1 MKLIKEIRQQFSF
14 TEWFKAFWN
23 HVPTAGKVTIKGG
36 AELKHPGGTF
46 QERTEAMIRLK
57 NEIRNRR

>member
-1 MKLIKEIRQQFSF
+1 MDELLKKQITYTIQKLD
-14 TEWFKAFWN
+14 
-23 HVPTAGKVTIKGG
+23 KVEIKGILSG